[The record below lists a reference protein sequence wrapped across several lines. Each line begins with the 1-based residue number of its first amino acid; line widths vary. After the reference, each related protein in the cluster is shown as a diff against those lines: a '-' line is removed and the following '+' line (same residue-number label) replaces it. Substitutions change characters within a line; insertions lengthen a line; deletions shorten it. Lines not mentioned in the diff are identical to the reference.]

1 VQQQCKQCQAC
12 LHFQCVHAVN
22 YNPDKQMLYTG
33 AYQEPPLDPEHLVT
47 SVVSQ
52 AEAQLRSKQIA
63 DSVLVKAMKV
73 RNRHLHIM
81 HLNTVAMR
89 CQAA

>member
-1 VQQQCKQCQAC
+1 M
-12 LHFQCVHAVN
+12 
-22 YNPDKQMLYTG
+22 PTG

-52 AEAQLRSKQIA
+52 AEAQLRSEQIA

-73 RNRHLHIM
+73 RHKKQHAM
-81 HLNTVAMR
+81 HLKTIAMH

>member
-1 VQQQCKQCQAC
+1 
-12 LHFQCVHAVN
+12 
-22 YNPDKQMLYTG
+22 MLYTG

>member
-1 VQQQCKQCQAC
+1 M
-12 LHFQCVHAVN
+12 
-22 YNPDKQMLYTG
+22 PTG

-52 AEAQLRSKQIA
+52 AGAQLRSKQIA

-73 RNRHLHIM
+73 RHWHLHTM
-81 HLNTVAMR
+81 HLNTIAMHS
-89 CQAA
+89 QAARSCSNVASLQHAVTCL